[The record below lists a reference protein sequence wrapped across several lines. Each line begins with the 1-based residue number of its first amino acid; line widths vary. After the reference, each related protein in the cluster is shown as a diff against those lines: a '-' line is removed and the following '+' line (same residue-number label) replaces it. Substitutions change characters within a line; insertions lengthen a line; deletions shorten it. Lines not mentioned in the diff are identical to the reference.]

1 MSDEYYC
8 RRGNWP
14 IPRKLDSKSA
24 FVVPL
29 SSMQRKK
36 LTHLLGEGAK
46 VLSAK
51 LLIKTKIGICTI
63 DDFGKVEWL

>member
-1 MSDEYYC
+1 M
-8 RRGNWP
+8 RNWP
-14 IPRKLDSKSA
+14 IPRKLDSKLD

-29 SSMQRKK
+29 SSIQRKK
-36 LTHLLGEGAK
+36 LTHLEGDGAK

-51 LLIKTKIGICTI
+51 LLVKTKNGICTI